1 VSGRL
6 ALQGSRA
13 MRLPWRRNRGE
24 VGAAEPGRAAPPPP
38 PLRALIDG
46 AADGEGEVALAAGV
60 YHERVLLDRPVT
72 LTAADRAGTVTLF
85 VENGA
90 ALTVSCSATVRG
102 LVIETRN
109 QSHAA
114 LIVDGGSPVFEECEV
129 LGGRVEVAGNAAPVF
144 RRCRISATA
153 LAGLC
158 ATGQSQP
165 RLEEC
170 VLDAVEGHAIAATD
184 QAVAHIFAS
193 VIAGAAG
200 AGVRVYGD
208 ARAVLAGCAI
218 SGSGGPGLLVEG
230 HAGALLRSCQIADG
244 AAEGVRVDGSSA
256 LDDEARRMASG
267 AASSAG
273 ATHPAAPVQ
282 GVTLVDCQVSGVAA
296 EGIAALAGQTRLIR
310 VRTVGPGQD
319 GVLAGGTAQIQL
331 QDCSITQAPG
341 SGVVVQGGARLYA
354 ARLAIASC
362 GEDGITAAENAWVK
376 LVDSRCTGSGRA
388 AIWLAGAAVVEAVGC
403 RIGATA
409 GHGAL
414 VRGHAMIMFSD
425 STVDACGQRGIEV
438 GQSADAVL
446 RGCVVSNSN
455 GGILL
460 ATPHHPVL
468 ENCTVTGS
476 QRIGI
481 EIGPGTSAQLHDCRV
496 LGAGPAGVS
505 IGSRS
510 AARLEGCVIQWTG
523 GSGLVVGRDAEPR
536 VRGSTF
542 SSAGQHG
549 LLVSDGGRGLF
560 VDCDLSATT
569 ASAIHVG
576 RGAAPVLHNCL
587 LQDTGEDPL
596 IGEGARPVFEKC
608 RRADANASLPQAP
621 ARYARPGAQE
631 LTGQERPIPGLPTSD
646 VPTSD
651 VPTSDVPTSDV
662 PTMELRLP
670 RLRVPEPVPGPPV
683 PVLPV
688 PGPPAAE
695 LPVPELAKAEPAGE
709 LRVPEPAAELAKAEP
724 AGELRVP
731 EPAADLPVKELPAEV
746 THAGD
751 AAVALADLLAPLN
764 RLVGLRRLKR
774 DLGALAALV
783 QGAGRPEDADPAA
796 SPPGRHLVFAGGH
809 GTGKKTVA
817 RLYGEILAALGVLAR
832 GHLVEA
838 DPGSLADEDAGQAE
852 ATFRQAVGGVLFIDQ
867 ASSLVP
873 AHSWSVHGNEVTGR
887 LGQLMQAHQHD
898 VVVIAAGD
906 PRRMRQFLDRHPA
919 MASLFSRTLRFDD
932 YSSDELADI
941 VEQAA
946 REHHYRIPGRTAAAL
961 RELFEQL
968 ARHPDFG
975 NALSAQQVFRQM
987 TEHHALRIASSRDAQ
1002 SPGDLT
1008 DLMPADLPSPD
1019 DVQNASTAEPAYD
1032 TPFGL
1037 ALPPAG

>member
-1 VSGRL
+1 VSARI
-6 ALQGSRA
+6 ALRGSRA
-13 MRLPWRRNRGE
+13 MRLPWRRNRDE
-24 VGAAEPGRAAPPPP
+24 VVAAEPARAAPPP

-72 LTAADRAGTVTLF
+72 LTAKDRGTVTLF

-90 ALTVSCSATVRG
+90 ALTVSCTATVRG

-153 LAGLC
+153 RAGLY
-158 ATGQSQP
+158 ATGQSHP

-184 QAVAHIFAS
+184 QAVAQIFAS
-193 VIAGAAG
+193 VIARAAG
-200 AGVRVYGD
+200 AGVRVNGD

-230 HAGALLRSCQIADG
+230 RAGALLRSCQIADG

-256 LDDEARRMASG
+256 LDDEAPPVASG
-267 AASSAG
+267 AASSAD
-273 ATHPAAPVQ
+273 ATDPAAPVQ

-296 EGIAALAGQTRLIR
+296 DGIGALAGQIRLIR
-310 VRTVGPGQD
+310 VRTVAPGQD
-319 GVLAGGTAQIQL
+319 GVLAGGTAEIQL

-341 SGVVVQGGARLYA
+341 SGVVVQGGARLNA

-403 RIGATA
+403 RIGPTA
-409 GHGAL
+409 GHGVL
-414 VRGHAMIMFSD
+414 VRGHAMIMSSD

-438 GQSADAVL
+438 GESADAVL

-510 AARLEGCVIQWTG
+510 AARLEGCVVQWTE

-536 VRGSTF
+536 VRDSTF

-569 ASAIHVG
+569 VSAIHVG
-576 RGAAPVLHNCL
+576 QGAAPVLHNCL

-596 IGEGARPVFEKC
+596 IDEGARPVFEKC
-608 RRADANASLPQAP
+608 RRADANASLPRAP

-631 LTGQERPIPGLPTSD
+631 FTGEEQPIPGLPSSD
-646 VPTSD
+646 L
-651 VPTSDVPTSDV
+651 
-662 PTMELRLP
+662 PTMELPLP
-670 RLRVPEPVPGPPV
+670 RLRVPEPVLG
-683 PVLPV
+683 L
-688 PGPPAAE
+688 PAAE
-695 LPVPELAKAEPAGE
+695 LLVPELPKAEPAGE
-709 LRVPEPAAELAKAEP
+709 LPKAEP
-724 AGELRVP
+724 AG
-731 EPAADLPVKELPAEV
+731 DLPVEELPAEV

-751 AAVALADLLAPLN
+751 PAVALADLLAPLN

-774 DLGALAALV
+774 DFGALAALV
-783 QGAGRPEDADPAA
+783 QGVGRPEDGDPSA
-796 SPPGRHLVFAGGH
+796 SLPGRHLVFAGDH

-817 RLYGEILAALGVLAR
+817 RLYGEILAALGVLAS

-838 DPGSLADEDAGQAE
+838 DPGSLADEDAERAE

-873 AHSWSVHGNEVTGR
+873 AHSWSVHGNEVIGR
-887 LGQLMQAHQHD
+887 LGKLMQAHQHD

-906 PRRMRQFLDRHPA
+906 PRRMRQFLDRHPG

-941 VEQAA
+941 VDQAA
-946 REHHYRIPGRTAAAL
+946 KEHHYRIPGPTAAAL
-961 RELFEQL
+961 RELFEEL
-968 ARHPDFG
+968 ARSADFG
-975 NALSAQQVFRQM
+975 NVLSAQQVFRQM
-987 TEHHALRIASSRDAQ
+987 TEHHALRITANRDAQ

-1008 DLMPADLPSPD
+1008 DLMPADLPSLE
-1019 DVQNASTAEPAYD
+1019 DVQNARPAEPAYD

-1037 ALPPAG
+1037 ALPPVG